1 MRPIDT
7 WTIVEERFDPGRAGW
22 RESLFTIGNGYLMT
36 RGSFEEQR
44 RGECRATFINGAF
57 VTPPGDLPLLGA
69 VPDWTGFRFTVD
81 GEPFDLE
88 HRRPAGYRRE
98 LDLLNGC
105 VTRSVLWRGAETGT
119 VRVAFRR
126 VLPLGMP
133 HLAVLEV
140 RIDSLTD
147 HVTIEYQTGLDASV
161 PGPHVPCW
169 HPLHIEHGD
178 GGEMRGRYRSVD
190 DAHGLDVLWRV
201 DADGP
206 VHHLDDSIH
215 PRVRGQVSIPAGSN
229 ATFTKFVGYRVDRNE
244 EIDLILPPRGTSFD
258 AVADSSRAAWA
269 TRWQASAITV
279 DGDPEAELAF
289 HYAAFQLIGAAPQ
302 ADTGAGIGARIGGFG
317 YRHHVFWDTD
327 IFVAPYFAVTQP
339 DLARAHLGYRYR
351 GLDGAR
357 RKAARYGRAG
367 AFYAWESAGTGDEV
381 TPEWSNP
388 IYGEPVRI
396 WTGEIEEHITAD
408 VAWSTEHYWR
418 WTGDDQFL
426 LTEGAEIVLE
436 GARYWMSRLEHEADG
451 FHLRNVIGPDEY
463 HIGVDDNFYTNLMA
477 AWQLRLAGEMV
488 SRLDRI
494 ESGAGDRVLRSLD
507 LPRADL
513 AEMARRADD
522 IVLSRG
528 HGGVWEQHAGF
539 FELETLDLAAF
550 EPRLHSIYELLGE
563 ARMQRTA
570 VIKQPDVLMAMAL
583 LAAESRRDELAA
595 ANWAYYE
602 PKADHGSSLSLT
614 FHALLAAQMDEP
626 DLGYELLRRA
636 MAIDLDD
643 SMGNGA
649 DGIHTACQGG
659 LLLTALFGFGG
670 LTLGDPDRSVPA
682 RLPSHWKSFHAS
694 YRRRG
699 ELREIDISG

>member
-7 WTIVEERFDPGRAGW
+7 WSVTEDRLDLGRAGW

-88 HRRPAGYRRE
+88 HRRPAGYRRQ
-98 LDLLNGC
+98 LDLTNGC
-105 VTRSVLWRGAETGT
+105 LTRSVLWRGAETGT
-119 VRVAFRR
+119 VKVTFRR
-126 VLPLGMP
+126 IVPLGTP

-147 HVTIEYQTGLDASV
+147 DVTIEFQTGLDASV

-169 HPLHIEHGD
+169 QPLHIEHGD
-178 GGEMRGRYRSVD
+178 GGEMLARYRSVD
-190 DAHGLDVLWRV
+190 DAHVLDTVWRF

-215 PRVRGQVSIPAGSN
+215 PRVRGQMLIAVGTS
-229 ATFTKFVGYRVDRNE
+229 TTLTKFVGYRVDRNE
-244 EIDLILPPRGTSFD
+244 EIELMLPSAGTSFD
-258 AVADSSRAAWA
+258 AVAESSRAAWA
-269 TRWQASAITV
+269 TRWRASAIAI

-289 HYAAFQLIGAAPQ
+289 RYAAFQLIGAAPQ
-302 ADTGAGIGARIGGFG
+302 TDTGAGIGARIGGFG

-327 IFVAPYFAVTQP
+327 VFVAPYFAVTQP
-339 DLARAHLGYRYR
+339 DLARAHLGYRHR

-357 RKAARYGRAG
+357 RKASRYGRQG

-408 VAWSTEHYWR
+408 VAWSVEHYWR
-418 WTGDDQFL
+418 WTGDDRFL
-426 LTEGAEIVLE
+426 VTEGAEMVLE
-436 GARYWMSRLEHEADG
+436 GARYWMSRLEPEPDG
-451 FHLRNVIGPDEY
+451 LHIRDVIGPDEY
-463 HIGVDDNFYTNLMA
+463 HIHVDDNFYTNLMA
-477 AWQLRLAGEMV
+477 AWQLRLAGEV
-488 SRLDRI
+488 VARLDRI
-494 ESGAGDRVLRSLD
+494 EQGAADRLLRSLD
-507 LPRADL
+507 LRREEL
-513 AEMARRADD
+513 AEMARTVETVVLRRDD
-522 IVLSRG
+522 SDI
-528 HGGVWEQHAGF
+528 WEQHTGF
-539 FELETLDLAAF
+539 FDLETIDLSAF

-583 LAAESRRDELAA
+583 LPVESRRSEVAA
-595 ANWAYYE
+595 ANWAYYA

-614 FHALLAAQMDEP
+614 FHALLAAQMNDP
-626 DLGYELLRRA
+626 DLGYELLLRA

-670 LTLGDPDRSVPA
+670 LSIGDPDASSPG
-682 RLPSHWKSFHAS
+682 RLPSHWKSFCAS
-694 YRRRG
+694 YIRHG
-699 ELREIDISG
+699 ELREIEISG